1 MLKFNHHHISVFHIT
16 IFQAAAIN
24 SFPFSP
30 WRKNLYYLS
39 FSSLLVLILF
49 VCPVTLVV
57 SEIHDDLFHPLK
69 LEAAYFKR
77 IEMFCIS
84 KKAFFDSKCHKKK
97 TPHQQ

>member
-39 FSSLLVLILF
+39 FSSLLVLIL
-49 VCPVTLVV
+49 LNL
-57 SEIHDDLFHPLK
+57 INLK
-69 LEAAYFKR
+69 GLAK
-77 IEMFCIS
+77 IKLKI
-84 KKAFFDSKCHKKK
+84 
-97 TPHQQ
+97 